1 MRLPFSGTEFDVT
14 SRDFEIR
21 GSQDS
26 SGFHD
31 LFSGGVFVESVEV
44 TDTSANAPHAEQTD
58 HAIRW
63 FSAGKDAYCDSL
75 LFPGGEAW
83 RWSQRGAGTATFC
96 CSVSA
101 VLALGEHRPVSGAHN
116 ATFWD

>member
-31 LFSGGVFVESVEV
+31 LFSGGVFVESV
-44 TDTSANAPHAEQTD
+44 
-58 HAIRW
+58 
-63 FSAGKDAYCDSL
+63 G
-75 LFPGGEAW
+75 
-83 RWSQRGAGTATFC
+83 
-96 CSVSA
+96 
-101 VLALGEHRPVSGAHN
+101 
-116 ATFWD
+116 